1 MTVARRRTAALC
13 AGALLLAGCA
23 AQGAAPAVPTQSTA
37 GRAEPVARAQP
48 VETTQATQ
56 PTTEVSTDP
65 CTAGDA
71 TGVTWD
77 ALGVDAPVEQ
87 VGVDTEAEPDAN
99 GGYPLG
105 DPEDIDAIGWYAD
118 GPQPGSGSGHVLL
131 DGHTYT
137 DGSAVFSP
145 SFDAEV
151 AVGQE
156 FTVTTSTGGECTY
169 RVTEVFTDVAKVDE
183 YPDLVAREDLYVT
196 DGPEQA
202 VVVTCSGEFDESS
215 GHHLDVT
222 VVVAERV

>member
-13 AGALLLAGCA
+13 AGALLLAGCS
-23 AQGAAPAVPTQSTA
+23 AQGAAPAVPPRS
-37 GRAEPVARAQP
+37 PVEQAQP
-48 VETTQATQ
+48 IAHSGQDEDIQTAETTTQ
-56 PTTEVSTDP
+56 VSTDP

-105 DPEDIDAIGWYAD
+105 DPEDIDAIGWYTD
-118 GPQPGSGSGHVLL
+118 GPQPGTGSGHVLL
-131 DGHTYT
+131 DGHTYA

-156 FTVTTSTGGECTY
+156 FTVATSTGGECAY

-183 YPDLVAREDLYVT
+183 YPGLVASEGLYAT